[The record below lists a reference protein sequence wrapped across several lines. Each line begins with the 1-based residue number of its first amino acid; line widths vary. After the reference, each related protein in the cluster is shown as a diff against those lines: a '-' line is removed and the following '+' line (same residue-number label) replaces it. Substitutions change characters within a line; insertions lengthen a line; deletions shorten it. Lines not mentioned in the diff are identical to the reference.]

1 MEKSYEF
8 KGASVEQAKKRGL
21 AELGVEE
28 EDVTVEVVSKG
39 GIFAKATVKITVKEK
54 EETEAEEEELPPT
67 YEELARKGEMFKN
80 YDDYKTFASER
91 GIDEEEQEEKKP
103 QRRERVR
110 EEEPDELYE
119 YKK

>member
-39 GIFAKATVKITVKEK
+39 EFSPK
-54 EETEAEEEELPPT
+54 
-67 YEELARKGEMFKN
+67 
-80 YDDYKTFASER
+80 
-91 GIDEEEQEEKKP
+91 
-103 QRRERVR
+103 RRLRS
-110 EEEPDELYE
+110 P
-119 YKK
+119 